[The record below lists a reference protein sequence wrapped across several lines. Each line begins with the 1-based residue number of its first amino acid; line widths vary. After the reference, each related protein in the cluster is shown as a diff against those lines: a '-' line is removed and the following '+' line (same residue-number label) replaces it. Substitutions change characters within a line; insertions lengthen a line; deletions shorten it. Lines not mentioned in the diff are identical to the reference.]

1 MTVEEYKKSVL
12 IKGEILELVHNH
24 IPPSKDD
31 SGTIENLDNLIND
44 LVRLKNNVLTE
55 ENKKDQDE
63 FNF

>member
-12 IKGEILELVHNH
+12 IRGEILELVHNH
-24 IPPSKDD
+24 IHPGKDD

-44 LVRLKNNVLTE
+44 LVRLKTNIVAE
-55 ENKKDQDE
+55 ENEKDQDK